1 MARQN
6 IILQELRE
14 VEQSPRAWRDFG
26 WVMAVALAVLAGI
39 SFWKH
44 GQVSVWTLSLGSIAA
59 AFALTGLIFPR
70 LLKELHLG
78 WMFLS
83 LCLGWVMSRVILILL
98 FVLVVIP
105 THFIGR
111 VFNLSFMQMRTG
123 AGKDS
128 LWVKRKSRER
138 RHHEKLF

>member
-1 MARQN
+1 MVRQN

-14 VEQSPRAWRDFG
+14 VEQSPRAWRAFG
-26 WVMAVALAVLAGI
+26 WVMAAALVVLAGI

-44 GQVSVWTLSLGSIAA
+44 GQITLWTLGLGSTAV
-59 AFALTGLIFPR
+59 AFALTGLILPR
-70 LLKELHLG
+70 LLKELHLS
-78 WMFLS
+78 WMFIS

-105 THFIGR
+105 THVAGR
-111 VFNLSFMQMRTG
+111 VFNLSFMQMRSG
-123 AGKDS
+123 AEKDS
-128 LWVKRKSRER
+128 LWVKRKPRER

>member
-44 GQVSVWTLSLGSIAA
+44 GQVTVWTLSLGSLAA

-83 LCLGWVMSRVILILL
+83 LCLGWLMSRVILILL

-105 THFIGR
+105 THLIGR
-111 VFNLSFMQMRTG
+111 VFNLSFMQMRAG
-123 AGKDS
+123 AEKDS
-128 LWVKRKSRER
+128 LWVKRKPRER

>member
-14 VEQSPRAWRDFG
+14 VEQSPRAWRGFG
-26 WVMAVALAVLAGI
+26 WVMAGALAVLAGI

-44 GQVSVWTLSLGSIAA
+44 GQVTVWTLSLGSVAA

-70 LLKELHLG
+70 LLKELHLS

-83 LCLGWVMSRVILILL
+83 LCLGWIMSRVILILL

-105 THFIGR
+105 THVAGR
-111 VFNLSFMQMRTG
+111 VLNLSFMQMRSG
-123 AGKDS
+123 AEKDS
-128 LWVKRKSRER
+128 LWVKRKPRER